1 MTVIKQEDF
10 IQSIADA
17 FQFIS
22 YYHPV
27 DYIQALTQAWEKEE
41 NPAAKDAMAQIL
53 VNSRM
58 CAEGHRPICQDTGIA
73 TVFLKVG
80 MNVQWESSMSVQE
93 MVNEGVRRA
102 YTDPDNTL
110 RASVLADPAGKRTNT
125 KDNTPAVIHMEI
137 VAGDKVE
144 VTCAA
149 KGGGSENKS
158 KLAMLN
164 PSDSIVDWVLKTIP
178 TMGAGWCPPGILGI
192 GIGGTP
198 EKAMLL
204 AKESLMSHVDIQEL
218 QQKATSGAELSTVE
232 ALRLELYEKVNA
244 LGIGA

>member
-80 MNVQWESSMSVQE
+80 MNVQWESSMTLQE

-110 RASVLADPAGKRTNT
+110 RASVLADPAG
-125 KDNTPAVIHMEI
+125 
-137 VAGDKVE
+137 
-144 VTCAA
+144 
-149 KGGGSENKS
+149 
-158 KLAMLN
+158 
-164 PSDSIVDWVLKTIP
+164 
-178 TMGAGWCPPGILGI
+178 
-192 GIGGTP
+192 
-198 EKAMLL
+198 
-204 AKESLMSHVDIQEL
+204 
-218 QQKATSGAELSTVE
+218 
-232 ALRLELYEKVNA
+232 
-244 LGIGA
+244 

>member
-58 CAEGHRPICQDTGIA
+58 CAEGHRPLCQDTGIA

-80 MNVQWESSMSVQE
+80 MNVQWDSSMSVQE

-110 RASVLADPAGKRTNT
+110 RAAVLADPAGKR
-125 KDNTPAVIHMEI
+125 
-137 VAGDKVE
+137 
-144 VTCAA
+144 AA
-149 KGGGSENKS
+149 KSYTNPAKSCLNKRH
-158 KLAMLN
+158 KF
-164 PSDSIVDWVLKTIP
+164 
-178 TMGAGWCPPGILGI
+178 
-192 GIGGTP
+192 
-198 EKAMLL
+198 
-204 AKESLMSHVDIQEL
+204 
-218 QQKATSGAELSTVE
+218 
-232 ALRLELYEKVNA
+232 
-244 LGIGA
+244 